1 MKTYKVMEIASL
13 LNVNVE
19 TVRRWIR
26 SGKLRSSQTSKKT
39 GNVVD
44 EQDLF
49 EFIETIPKY
58 RRRFETPK
66 TPKMRI
72 DDTLSIRLN
81 DILTE
86 MINERD
92 RLNERIEE
100 LQTLLKGLS

>member
-1 MKTYKVMEIASL
+1 MKTYNVMEIASL

-26 SGKLRSSQTSKKT
+26 SGKLRSTQTSKKT
-39 GNVVD
+39 GNVVN

-49 EFIETIPKY
+49 EFLETKPKY
-58 RRRFETPK
+58 RRRLETPK
-66 TPKMRI
+66 TPKIRI
-72 DDTLSIRLN
+72 DDSLPVRLR
-81 DILTE
+81 DMLAE